1 MTKKALREQ
10 IEQVL
15 SRKDKVGMHAIG
27 RALVHLKNRQTE
39 DEQRSGET
47 RNLNGRG
54 FQPVHANIGTSM
66 ANFYEKRGFL
76 SPKQVAYWQ
85 KGTAKVQ
92 KPRICRYA
100 GQLVEEAIKKREAK
114 EAEEFAKRQM
124 ECATDF
130 NFDDDDVEGMSDEQ
144 FQRLGVDSQ

>member
-27 RALVHLKNRQTE
+27 RALVHLKNRQTA
-39 DEQRSGET
+39 DEQRSQDT
-47 RNLNGRG
+47 KHANGMG
-54 FQPVHANIGTSM
+54 FQPTHAKIGTSM
-66 ANFYEKRGFL
+66 AEFYEKRGFL

-85 KGTAKVQ
+85 GETMKVK

-114 EAEEFAKRQM
+114 LAAKLDEE
-124 ECATDF
+124 
-130 NFDDDDVEGMSDEQ
+130 VEGMTDEQ
-144 FQRLGVDSQ
+144 FERLGVDSQ